1 MTTGG
6 PGREQGCRADTKHG
20 RPCRGFLLPGRD
32 VCLSHAE
39 DLAEKVAAAR
49 ARGGTAAAKV
59 RLLQGKRLR
68 LDSPAALAKFMSG
81 LIQDVMAGTL
91 DVDTAKVT
99 VYAVSVQRQVVEH
112 AEKAELEKRLVEV
125 ERLLAQ
131 RRLG

>member
-1 MTTGG
+1 MSN
-6 PGREQGCRADTKHG
+6 PACRAETKAG
-20 RPCRGFLLPGRD
+20 ASCRAMPLPGRD
-32 VCLSHAE
+32 VCIMHAP
-39 DLAEKVAAAR
+39 DMAEKIAAAR
-49 ARGGTAAAKV
+49 MKGGTAAAKLRV
-59 RLLQGKRLR
+59 LQGKRLR

-91 DVDTAKVT
+91 GVDTARTV

>member
-1 MTTGG
+1 M
-6 PGREQGCRADTKHG
+6 P
-20 RPCRGFLLPGRD
+20 LPGRD
-32 VCLSHAE
+32 VCIMHAP
-39 DLAEKVAAAR
+39 DMAEKIAAAR
-49 ARGGTAAAKV
+49 MKGGTAAAKLRV
-59 RLLQGKRLR
+59 LQGKRLR

-91 DVDTAKVT
+91 GVDTARTV

>member
-1 MTTGG
+1 MSN
-6 PGREQGCRADTKHG
+6 PACRAETKAG
-20 RPCRGFLLPGRD
+20 ASCRAMPLPGRD
-32 VCLSHAE
+32 VCIMHAP
-39 DLAEKVAAAR
+39 DMAEKIAAAR
-49 ARGGTAAAKV
+49 MKGGTAAAKLRV
-59 RLLQGKRLR
+59 LQGKRLR

-91 DVDTAKVT
+91 DADTAKVV

>member
-1 MTTGG
+1 MSQPTCGAPTKAGG
-6 PGREQGCRADTKHG
+6 TCRAFVPPGRTAC
-20 RPCRGFLLPGRD
+20 
-32 VCLSHAE
+32 VSH
-39 DLAEKVAAAR
+39 DPSMAAMVKA
-49 ARGGTAAAKV
+49 AQIKGGTAAAKL

-68 LDSPAALAKFMSG
+68 LDSPAALARFMSG

-91 DVDTAKVT
+91 DVDTAKVV

-131 RRLG
+131 RRPA